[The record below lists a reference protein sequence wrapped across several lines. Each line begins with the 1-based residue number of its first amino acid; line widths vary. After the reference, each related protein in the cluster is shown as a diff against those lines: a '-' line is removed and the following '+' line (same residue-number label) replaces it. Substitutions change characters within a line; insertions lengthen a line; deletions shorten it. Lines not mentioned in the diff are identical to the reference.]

1 MKKSARLGAKIKKL
15 YKERETQL
23 SPLLAGLLA
32 ECDRIQEIQ
41 DRLWDI
47 ASTEPLITEYTNKAG
62 ASNLTAS
69 AALKELRSWELVFQ
83 GACRSIF
90 KILKDD
96 FPDIDDDDDEL
107 AEYI

>member
-1 MKKSARLGAKIKKL
+1 MKKSVRLSAKIKKL
-15 YKERETQL
+15 YKERSADV
-23 SPLLAGLLA
+23 SPLLSGLLS

-41 DRLWDI
+41 DRLWGI

-96 FPDIDDDDDEL
+96 FPDVDDLDDDLSEF
-107 AEYI
+107 I